1 MKRLSLSLNKIL
13 CFTLLCTAIAVPLW
27 GALFM
32 IKLKLGSFGKLFE
45 WVSVKRNIFGVNGR
59 VFILIWFHLVSE
71 IPLGFQSTQF
81 NAQPD
86 IIGGW
91 MNLHQIHFYFFFS
104 VFPSMS
110 MSLFVPFEFGIVL
123 FKFSLFLFSF
133 PLVCLSSFFLIISSS
148 FPFIPPSLSFS
159 SLF

>member
-91 MNLHQIHFYFFFS
+91 MNLHQIHFCF
-104 VFPSMS
+104 
-110 MSLFVPFEFGIVL
+110 
-123 FKFSLFLFSF
+123 
-133 PLVCLSSFFLIISSS
+133 VCLQEKHYLVIYRNSIFWSQSFFPVSSS
-148 FPFIPPSLSFS
+148 LSL
-159 SLF
+159 